1 MAQRWAQNGVTSV
14 FVLFSTDELI
24 HARLP
29 PSGAEGE
36 EEKEEEGVVS
46 GQTFEEEEEEERQR
60 REEGGDKRLTKEK
73 R

>member
-29 PSGAEGE
+29 PSGAEGGGGGGIRPDIRGG
-36 EEKEEEGVVS
+36 K
-46 GQTFEEEEEEERQR
+46 EEEEERQR
-60 REEGGDKRLTKEK
+60 REEIKG
-73 R
+73 